1 MKHWHRTWSQWCQ
14 TDCTQ
19 DFASIFRRGNPH
31 ACWYTPYLQG
41 RRPITIKVSWAEGSR
56 LTPPPS
62 PCLKYLQQMALQGMS
77 KQKFTPKGICKKRP
91 GVTPFSLKPII
102 ARRQGTLLQNN
113 STKKKLFP
121 PPEIVKQHMS
131 VIIITIF
138 PTMMANMLLKQKFF
152 WKG

>member
-1 MKHWHRTWSQWCQ
+1 MFARTPSHNHKSQ
-14 TDCTQ
+14 
-19 DFASIFRRGNPH
+19 
-31 ACWYTPYLQG
+31 LG
-41 RRPITIKVSWAEGSR
+41 RR
-56 LTPPPS
+56 LTSHPS

-121 PPEIVKQHMS
+121 PPEIVKQHTS

-152 WKG
+152 EKGKTLLLFYIFDVQVYFVGIDQACLLSIVFKAARGHLAI

>member
-1 MKHWHRTWSQWCQ
+1 MKHWHRTWSLWCQ
-14 TDCTQ
+14 TDCKHG
-19 DFASIFRRGNPH
+19 FASIFRRGNPH

-56 LTPPPS
+56 LTPPP
-62 PCLKYLQQMALQGMS
+62 PLPLLKIAPTDGSARNEQPKVYTQG
-77 KQKFTPKGICKKRP
+77 GCKKRP

-113 STKKKLFP
+113 SAKKKLFP
-121 PPEIVKQHMS
+121 PPEIVKQHTS
-131 VIIITIF
+131 VIIN
-138 PTMMANMLLKQKFF
+138 PLHGVLDDQLAVV

>member
-1 MKHWHRTWSQWCQ
+1 M
-14 TDCTQ
+14 
-19 DFASIFRRGNPH
+19 
-31 ACWYTPYLQG
+31 QG
-41 RRPITIKVSWAEGSR
+41 RRPITIKVSWVEGSR
-56 LTPPPS
+56 PTPPLPL
-62 PCLKYLQQMALQGMS
+62 LKIAPTDGSARNEQPKVYTQGS
-77 KQKFTPKGICKKRP
+77 CKKRP

-152 WKG
+152 EKGKTLLLFYIFDVQVYFVGIDQACLLSIVFKAARGHLAI